1 MDLKKENWK
10 MLYERAVAV
19 VNPRKISETVTC
31 GEVGAAIQT
40 LGGNV
45 YTGVCV
51 DTASTLGICAERN
64 AIFNMLTNGE
74 SEIAKIVCI
83 LDGKCGAPCGACREL
98 LAQICGKRASQV
110 EILMDAET
118 MRVATLKELCPEWWL
133 EIS

>member
-10 MLYERAVAV
+10 MLYERAAAV

-40 LGGNV
+40 AGGNV

-83 LDGKCGAPCGACREL
+83 LDGKCGACREL